1 MNDKQIGLIIGTI
14 MTSVITIPAIYLVGR
29 KSYKMG
35 CKDGAEINQQFND
48 LRNEVQDL
56 LNNRK

>member
-14 MTSVITIPAIYLVGR
+14 MTSVIAIPAMYLIGR

-35 CKDGAEINQQFND
+35 CKDGAEINQEVND